1 MNLNQTLLTKNVLE
15 IISEKSLAV
24 KLRSKKRL
32 KVKFGADP
40 TKPDLHLGHAVG
52 LRKLND
58 FLKAGHQVIFLIGD
72 FTAKIGDPSG
82 RNTMRPALTDKEI
95 KANVSTWL
103 KQVGKIIDIDKCEI
117 RYNSEWFSDMS
128 LGETLAIISQVSL
141 SNVVEREDFQKRIK
155 GGKHIAVSEIL
166 YPIMQ
171 GYDSVMLK
179 ADLEIGGQ
187 DQKLNMLMGR
197 DLQGAYNQEKQD
209 VITLPLLS
217 GTDGR
222 KMSKSYGNYIA
233 LSDKAKDA
241 FGKLMSINDD
251 LIGEY
256 LSLAA
261 DFTDEQVKQ
270 MLSRIKAGENPKK
283 IKEQM
288 AVRVVQMY
296 WGEDQA
302 ISARN
307 HFDKVFSKKEI
318 PDELETVAVGS
329 SQISVIDALVKSGLS
344 PSRSDARRLVKQ
356 SAIRIDGKVLEDE
369 FASLDLSKPIV
380 IQSGKRKFVKL
391 SK

>member
-1 MNLNQTLLTKNVLE
+1 
-15 IISEKSLAV
+15 
-24 KLRSKKRL
+24 
-32 KVKFGADP
+32 
-40 TKPDLHLGHAVG
+40 
-52 LRKLND
+52 
-58 FLKAGHQVIFLIGD
+58 
-72 FTAKIGDPSG
+72 
-82 RNTMRPALTDKEI
+82 
-95 KANVSTWL
+95 
-103 KQVGKIIDIDKCEI
+103 
-117 RYNSEWFSDMS
+117 
-128 LGETLAIISQVSL
+128 
-141 SNVVEREDFQKRIK
+141 
-155 GGKHIAVSEIL
+155 
-166 YPIMQ
+166 MQ
-171 GYDSVMLK
+171 GYDSVILK

-329 SQISVIDALVKSGLS
+329 SEISVIDALVKSGLS